1 MALCRALAD
10 PLSDPVELDVLPGVN
25 GALEPLGHVADAVPR
40 VAAGVHERRLR
51 AVAGMRH
58 GGQLRH
64 GPLRAV
70 RLRGEGSRCHVCFG
84 QSLGERR
91 FGYAE
96 LDHSATQIGND
107 AVSLSF
113 VHGCPDSAYYF
124 LEGEPISRADRAVR

>member
-1 MALCRALAD
+1 
-10 PLSDPVELDVLPGVN
+10 
-25 GALEPLGHVADAVPR
+25 
-40 VAAGVHERRLR
+40 
-51 AVAGMRH
+51 MRH

-96 LDHSATQIGND
+96 LDNSGTQAMMLSLFLSST
-107 AVSLSF
+107 AVLIQLITFWKANRYPARTGRFDELNGFYKAWRAANHAS
-113 VHGCPDSAYYF
+113 
-124 LEGEPISRADRAVR
+124 ISVIPQLP